1 MMPCKHSI
9 SVRPS
14 HRSSLVVVLPM
25 IVVVVSKQ
33 VAITAK
39 LFKLDVE
46 QLENVDSFLSM
57 VRLFC
62 EPNAKL
68 QSLAA

>member
-1 MMPCKHSI
+1 
-9 SVRPS
+9 
-14 HRSSLVVVLPM
+14 M

-46 QLENVDSFLSM
+46 QLENVDLSM

-68 QSLAA
+68 QSLQHN